1 MGSQATFTGNAVNSL
16 VIDANNNTFALKV
29 DGIESGTI
37 TLTQGTYD
45 SAAALAD
52 ELQSQINS
60 DSVLQSNEVS
70 VSVGYDADAN
80 QFTVSSSQYGSES
93 SLEFTSVASQM
104 AATLGFTV
112 GAGTP
117 GTDVTGTI
125 GAVPATGVGQ
135 RLTGSGS
142 TAGIA
147 LDVLGGI
154 AGPRGTVSYSE
165 GIAARLGDLLENM
178 LNDEGPLETRSDSLN
193 NQVDDIEESREALD
207 RRLEMVETRY
217 RREFTAMDAIIGE
230 LSATGN
236 QLAQQLASIPVI
248 TYGRN

>member
-1 MGSQATFTGNAVNSL
+1 
-16 VIDANNNTFALKV
+16 
-29 DGIESGTI
+29 
-37 TLTQGTYD
+37 
-45 SAAALAD
+45 
-52 ELQSQINS
+52 
-60 DSVLQSNEVS
+60 
-70 VSVGYDADAN
+70 
-80 QFTVSSSQYGSES
+80 
-93 SLEFTSVASQM
+93 
-104 AATLGFTV
+104 
-112 GAGTP
+112 
-117 GTDVTGTI
+117 
-125 GAVPATGVGQ
+125 
-135 RLTGSGS
+135 
-142 TAGIA
+142 
-147 LDVLGGI
+147 
-154 AGPRGTVSYSE
+154 VSYSE